1 MMRTPSLAALAS
13 LVATAAAAQ
22 QNLVSQGSIVG
33 GAEYRSYSFGD
44 NFSAERVSQFATPVG
59 FIMPIGDRFSFDI
72 GTAYASTRVDL
83 GGTHETYQHFTD
95 TQLRASYII
104 GSDALVASV
113 MVNLPTGQE
122 TTSLSDFNIS
132 SSVSSNFL
140 MFPVNSY
147 GSGLSVT
154 PGLAAATTAG
164 SWNLGLAGSVRW
176 NDEFQPFSDSGS
188 SSVRYQ
194 PGLEG
199 RFRVGADRLVGSSRL
214 TLGATFSTFGT
225 DEAQGGGLSSG
236 GRYTPG
242 NRFMVDVSLVAPVG
256 SGSMSFYIWDFY
268 RTNGESG
275 DTVSSSTNNSENIFT
290 AGASG
295 AFRLAKKLVLE
306 PVAETRL
313 WSPDQGNGFL
323 VGGGANLRIAVSDRL
338 ALVPGARFDVGTIED
353 PLGVD
358 HSVTGW
364 SALALL
370 RVGLGAG
377 R

>member
-1 MMRTPSLAALAS
+1 MMRTPSLAAVAS
-13 LVATAAAAQ
+13 LIATATAAQ
-22 QNLVSQGSIVG
+22 QNLVSQGSVVG
-33 GAEYRSYSFGD
+33 GAEYRSYTFGD
-44 NFSAERVSQFATPVG
+44 NFSADRVSQFAVPVG
-59 FIMPIGDRFSFDI
+59 FIMPIGNRFSFDL
-72 GTAYASTRVDL
+72 GTAYASTRVDQ
-83 GGTHETYQHFTD
+83 GGSHESYQHFTD

-104 GSDALVASV
+104 GNDALVVSV

-122 TTSLSDFNIS
+122 TTSLRDFNIS

-140 MFPVNSY
+140 LFPVNSY

-154 PGLAAATTAG
+154 PGVAAATTAG
-164 SWNLGLAGSVRW
+164 SWNLGVAGSMRW

-188 SSVRYQ
+188 TSVRYQ

-199 RFRVGADRLVGSSRL
+199 RFRAGADRLIGSSRL

-225 DEAQGGGLSSG
+225 DEARGGGLASS

-242 NRFMVDVSLVAPVG
+242 NRFLVDVSLMAPVG
-256 SGSMSFYIWDFY
+256 GGTMSFYVWDFY
-268 RTNGESG
+268 RNNGESG
-275 DTVSSSTNNSENIFT
+275 DTVTTSANNSENIFT

-295 AFRLAKKLVLE
+295 AFRLGQKLVLE

-313 WSPDQGNGFL
+313 WSPDRGSGFL
-323 VGGGANLRIAVSDRL
+323 VGGGANFRIALSNRV

-353 PLGVD
+353 PVGAD

-370 RVGLGAG
+370 RVGLGQ
-377 R
+377 

>member
-13 LVATAAAAQ
+13 LLATAAAAQ

-44 NFSAERVSQFATPVG
+44 NFSADLVSQVALPVG
-59 FIMPIGDRFSFDI
+59 FIMPIGDRFSFDV
-72 GTAYASTRVDL
+72 GTAYASTRVEQ
-83 GGTHETYQHFTD
+83 GGSHATYQHFTD

-104 GSDALVASV
+104 GNDMLVASV
-113 MVNLPTGQE
+113 MVNLPTGEE
-122 TTSLSDFNIS
+122 TTSLRDFNIS

-140 MFPVNSY
+140 LFPVNSY
-147 GSGLSVT
+147 GSGFSVT

-164 SWNLGLAGSVRW
+164 SWNLGVAGSVRW

-188 SSVRYQ
+188 TSLRYQ

-199 RFRVGADRLVGSSRL
+199 RFRVGADRLLGSSRL

-225 DEAQGGGLSSG
+225 DEARGGGLASS

-242 NRFMVDVSLVAPVG
+242 NRFLVDVSLMAPVG
-256 SGSMSFYIWDFY
+256 GGTMSFYIWDFY
-268 RTNGESG
+268 RNNGESG
-275 DTVSSSTNNSENIFT
+275 DTVSTSANNSENILT
-290 AGASG
+290 AGAGG
-295 AFRLAKKLVLE
+295 AFRLGQKLVLE

-313 WSPDQGNGFL
+313 WSPDRGNGFL
-323 VGGGANLRIAVSDRL
+323 VGGGTNLRIAVNERV
-338 ALVPGARFDVGTIED
+338 AIVPGARFDLGNIED
-353 PLGVD
+353 PTGVD

-364 SALALL
+364 SVLALL
-370 RVGLGAG
+370 RVGLGQG
-377 R
+377 K